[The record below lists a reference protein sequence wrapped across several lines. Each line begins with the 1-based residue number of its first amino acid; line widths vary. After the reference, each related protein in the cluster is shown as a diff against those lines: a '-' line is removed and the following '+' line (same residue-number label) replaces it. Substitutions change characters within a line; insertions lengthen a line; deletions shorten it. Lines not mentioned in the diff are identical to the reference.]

1 MQATMARMP
10 SGSYGMPQRLMR
22 LGDNRDDGEDEEG
35 AGERMRDQQRQHK
48 GEREDRDDE
57 RLGVAHE
64 LEHERIGDAIAQ
76 ARLLD
81 RAGNEVGADD
91 EPHGGLG
98 PRAKRGGDRRRD
110 ARGARYRTP
119 LTLRC
124 VAAIQS
130 SGFFGWGAISWTKTV
145 TTFDAFPRFRDF
157 RRLL

>member
-1 MQATMARMP
+1 
-10 SGSYGMPQRLMR
+10 
-22 LGDNRDDGEDEEG
+22 
-35 AGERMRDQQRQHK
+35 MRDQQRQHK

-64 LEHERIGDAIAQ
+64 LEHERIGDALAQ

-130 SGFFGWGAISWTKTV
+130 SGFFWMGSDLLDKNRHNIRRFSSFSRFSPIVVTV
-145 TTFDAFPRFRDF
+145 WMWQRDCPHGIPCRPRCT
-157 RRLL
+157 